1 MMIYEFYTWT
11 ADWEINAR
19 RPSQLKTQLL
29 QKEIVSVNFFSF
41 KFTER
46 KQIVFAI

>member
-1 MMIYEFYTWT
+1 MQ
-11 ADWEINAR
+11 R

-29 QKEIVSVNFFSF
+29 QKEIVIVHFFSF